1 MTGLLTAV
9 TGLCASFG
17 AGLDAQNLIG
27 EVLCGA
33 QDEIHAK
40 LTRQFGVVKTGAGLR
55 GPEAIMEIW
64 TNPTTG
70 DWTLVQSYAEG
81 RACILAMGEA
91 WEMSGS
97 ETGETG
103 PAPSLQSPKG

>member
-1 MTGLLTAV
+1 MNGFLAAAV
-9 TGLCASFG
+9 IALG
-17 AGLDAQNLIG
+17 AGQGGKAGAQNLIA

-55 GPEAIMEIW
+55 GPEAVMELW
-64 TNPTTG
+64 TNPANG

-81 RACILAMGEA
+81 RVCILAMGDY
-91 WEMSGS
+91 WEM
-97 ETGETG
+97 T
-103 PAPSLQSPKG
+103 APDPTPQSPKG

>member
-1 MTGLLTAV
+1 MTGLLAATV
-9 TGLCASFG
+9 IGLGVG
-17 AGLDAQNLIG
+17 AEAQNLIG

-40 LTRQFGVVKTGAGLR
+40 LTRQFGAVKSGAGLR
-55 GPEAIMEIW
+55 GPEAVMEIW

-81 RACILAMGEA
+81 RVCILAMGEA
-91 WEMSGS
+91 WEMMALDPKASG
-97 ETGETG
+97 
-103 PAPSLQSPKG
+103 L